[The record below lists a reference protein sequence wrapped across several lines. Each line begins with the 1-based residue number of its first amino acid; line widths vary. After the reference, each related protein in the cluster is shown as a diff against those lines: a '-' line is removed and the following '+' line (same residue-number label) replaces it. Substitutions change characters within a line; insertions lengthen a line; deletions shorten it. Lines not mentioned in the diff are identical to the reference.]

1 MVIAVIICILAIALG
16 IMFCFFGYR
25 YLRKLITGFGF
36 LIGAITAYILLSPTM
51 ALFPTIILS
60 VVIGAATG
68 LLLYYIHV
76 AGIFLLGVFFGIASV
91 SILCILFSWN
101 PFSLTASIFMLV
113 SAIVMGVMAVIYRR
127 NLIVICTAFTG
138 GMLTALCCGYL
149 LLGDPSGLTVKTLF
163 PSLKAYFTDHSYWCS
178 IAGAALSAAGMLIQ
192 FVSTANVQRK
202 KR

>member
-1 MVIAVIICILAIALG
+1 MVIAVILCILAIALG

-36 LIGAITAYILLSPTM
+36 LIGAITAYVFLAPTM

-76 AGIFLLGVFFGIASV
+76 AGIFLLGAFFGISAV
-91 SILCILFSWN
+91 SILCILFDWD
-101 PFSLTASIFMLV
+101 PFSLGASIFMLV
-113 SAIVMGVMAVIYRR
+113 SAIVLGVMAVIYRR
-127 NLIVICTAFTG
+127 NLIVICTSFTG
-138 GMLTALCCGYL
+138 GMLTALCCGYMI
-149 LLGDPSGLTVKTLF
+149 LGSPESLTVATLM
-163 PSLKAYFTDHSYWCS
+163 PSLKTYFMDHSYWCT

-192 FVSTANVQRK
+192 FVSTANVPRK